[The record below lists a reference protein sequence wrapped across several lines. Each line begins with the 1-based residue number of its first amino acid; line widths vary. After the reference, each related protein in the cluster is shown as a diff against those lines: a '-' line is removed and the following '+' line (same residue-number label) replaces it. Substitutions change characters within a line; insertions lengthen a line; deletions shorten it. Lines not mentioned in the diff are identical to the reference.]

1 MALTLEQK
9 QKILEGY
16 ASRIS
21 RAQVM
26 VWANYRGL
34 TVAQIS
40 NLRKQLRGVDAE
52 AMVVKNSLMRKAL
65 ERAQLP
71 YDHELMAGPCVVTFM
86 YGDVAAATKAVTD
99 FARLNEAVFQ
109 LKGGVIGRRVV
120 KPEQI
125 RELTQLPSRE
135 VMLARVV
142 GGIQAPLTGLVG
154 TLSAVLRGLLNVLNA
169 RAKQLEGAPS

>member
-1 MALTLEQK
+1 MALTLKQK
-9 QKILEGY
+9 EKILEEY
-16 ASRIS
+16 ASRIA

-34 TVAQIS
+34 TVPQVS
-40 NLRKQLRGVDAE
+40 SLRNQLRGVGAE

-65 ERAQLP
+65 EQAQLP
-71 YDHELMAGPCVVTFM
+71 YDHELMAGPCVVTFI

-109 LKGGVIGRRVV
+109 LKGGVIGRQMV

-125 RELTQLPSRE
+125 RELSQLPSRE

-142 GGIQAPLTGLVG
+142 GGIQAPLVGLVG
-154 TLSAVLRGLLNVLNA
+154 TLSAVMRGLLNVLNA
-169 RAKQLEGAPS
+169 RAKQIEGAAS